1 MPAAYVGMRGRDASA
16 ADGARGY
23 RRGVTSPP
31 QWPLRLAI
39 GISAFEAVAL
49 VAYAMAIGVAG
60 RNSRGSTVTATGV
73 EIVIYLVFAALIALV
88 CFGLVRR
95 NSLARTPYLIVEV
108 FVGIVGWTVL
118 SGDGTWTKATGAA
131 ILLLGVVGVV
141 SSLMPGLMRLLEP
154 EDDVEGRAR
163 RT

>member
-1 MPAAYVGMRGRDASA
+1 MGGLAAA
-16 ADGARGY
+16 GY
-23 RRGVTSPP
+23 LRGVTPTPSVPP
-31 QWPLRLAI
+31 SWPLRLAI
-39 GISAFEAVAL
+39 GLSAFQAVAL

-73 EIVIYLVFAALIALV
+73 EIAVYLVFAALIGLV

-118 SGDGTWTKATGAA
+118 SGDGAATKAVGAA
-131 ILLLGVVGVV
+131 IVALGVVGVV
-141 SSLMPGLMRLLEP
+141 NALMPALMRQLEP
-154 EDDVEGRAR
+154 EGAPGDDPATDRGSAR
-163 RT
+163 G